1 MRIFLSLLAI
11 LPVTMGFPALAQGT
25 DDAIVTSAG
34 PDAVEV
40 SIYRDPNA
48 DPENPLE
55 LGYLQ
60 GFALITE
67 TREIDLPAG
76 PVTLRFEGVAS
87 GIIPQSA
94 LVSGIGIEEKNRDAR
109 LLSQRGLLD
118 AFTGQRVTIRRTNP
132 ATGEA
137 TEESGTIRSDPDRV
151 ILQTAAGFES
161 LYCTGLDQTLLFP
174 SVPRGLTAKPTLSVA
189 MGDQPGGRMQVT
201 LTYLASNF
209 DWQANYVAELNAQ
222 GDRID
227 LLGWMTMA
235 SADDTSFVNAS
246 ANAIAGTVN
255 RVENG
260 EDEDIETAG
269 PYSEDDIDIAFSC
282 WPYGTTTSGL
292 GRAVMGAI
300 PPPPPPPPLAA
311 PAPIAM
317 RMMESEDAGQF
328 IVVTGS
334 RIAQREELG
343 DLKLYRI
350 PFPVTVAAQS
360 QKQVAFLSK
369 KQVEGEIIY
378 RSTFSDSS
386 DEGDI
391 ERLFV
396 IQNEETSGLGEPMPS
411 GQFAFFQRVLGQRQL
426 VGQASMNDKAV
437 SEEIELA
444 LGGASNVTIDH
455 DYGDKDGKNWESHVI
470 TVKNANDF
478 PVTFEVRFN
487 PNEEETL
494 KKFKGKTFRKNG
506 RTIWRVTV
514 PANDERKLRYRS
526 YEVEED

>member
-1 MRIFLSLLAI
+1 MAI
-11 LPVTMGFPALAQGT
+11 PALAQGAN
-25 DDAIVTSAG
+25 DAVVTSAG

-40 SIYRDPNA
+40 SIYRNPNA
-48 DPENPLE
+48 DPESPLE
-55 LGYLQ
+55 LDYLQ
-60 GFALITE
+60 GFALVTE
-67 TREIDLPAG
+67 TREVNLPAG

-87 GIIPQSA
+87 GILPQSA
-94 LVSGIGIEEKNRDAR
+94 LVRGIGIEEKNRDAR

-132 ATGEA
+132 ATGEV
-137 TEESGTIRSDPDRV
+137 TTESGTIRSDPDRV
-151 ILQTAAGFES
+151 ILQTEAGFES

-174 SVPRGLTAKPTLSVA
+174 SVPSGLTAKPTLSVV
-189 MGDQPGGRMQVT
+189 MGNQPGGRMQVT

-209 DWQANYVAELNAQ
+209 DWQANYVAELNSA
-222 GDRID
+222 GNRID

-255 RVENG
+255 RVDDDRNG
-260 EDEDIETAG
+260 AGSSPSGRQDI
-269 PYSEDDIDIAFSC
+269 SFNC

-292 GRAVMGAI
+292 GRARYGAI
-300 PPPPPPPPLAA
+300 PPPPPPPPPAS
-311 PAPIAM
+311 APIAM
-317 RMMESEDAGQF
+317 RMESAADEF
-328 IVVTGS
+328 IVVTGT
-334 RIAQREELG
+334 RVAKREELG

-350 PFPVTVAAQS
+350 PFPVTVAAKS

-396 IQNEETSGLGEPMPS
+396 IQNEEKSGLGEPLPS
-411 GQFAFFQRVLGQRQL
+411 GQFTFFQRVLGLRQL
-426 VGQASMNDKAV
+426 VGEASMDDKAV
-437 SEEIELA
+437 GEEIELM

-455 DYGDKDGKNWESHVI
+455 DYGDKEGKNWDSHVV
-470 TVKNANDF
+470 TVKNANAF
-478 PVTFEVRFN
+478 PVTFEVRFD
-487 PNEEETL
+487 PNDEETL
-494 KKFKGKTFRKNG
+494 KKFKGRTFRKNG
-506 RTIWRVTV
+506 RIIWRATV
-514 PANDERKLRYRS
+514 PANGERKLRYRS
-526 YEVEED
+526 YDVKED